1 MDLSHRG
8 SATQKASSG
17 ASSILFPIFAIG
29 RCTNTLLNKCNYDT
43 SDKSNSGH
51 TRSPHDYRLLGIVK
65 VCGRIR
71 RDPNHLDNARN
82 SASNNSHNLHRACRP
97 RAPHRRG
104 AGGVERG
111 DREAQ
116 RSVGHGRP
124 ALLARREQGFN
135 TTFYICCNPLFPNTF
150 SFSNPFEAEL
160 LGWYGLACDYDGI
173 LRWAYNSWP
182 ADPERDS
189 RYGNWS
195 SGDTYLI
202 YPHARSSVRFERLI
216 DGIEVAEKVR
226 TLRRLGVDTSAVD
239 AVLQRILAAD
249 INDPREPWQQLLTD
263 ARTAL
268 DSLSRQ

>member
-1 MDLSHRG
+1 MIRP
-8 SATQKASSG
+8 TKAI
-17 ASSILFPIFAIG
+17 AVTLAALTIIG
-29 RCTNTLLNKCNYDT
+29 C
-43 SDKSNSGH
+43 
-51 TRSPHDYRLLGIVK
+51 
-65 VCGRIR
+65 
-71 RDPNHLDNARN
+71 
-82 SASNNSHNLHRACRP
+82 SASLKSAAESAETLNTSTTPATVQATTATTFTELVDPEPLTAEEQAAWNE
-97 RAPHRRG
+97 
-104 AGGVERG
+104 VTERLNVAWG
-111 DREAQ
+111 TADRDDI
-116 RSVGHGRP
+116 
-124 ALLARREQGFN
+124 LARREQGFN

-160 LGWYGLACDYDGI
+160 LGWYGLACDYDGM

>member
-1 MDLSHRG
+1 MIRPTKAIA
-8 SATQKASSG
+8 ATLA
-17 ASSILFPIFAIG
+17 ALTIIG
-29 RCTNTLLNKCNYDT
+29 C
-43 SDKSNSGH
+43 
-51 TRSPHDYRLLGIVK
+51 
-65 VCGRIR
+65 
-71 RDPNHLDNARN
+71 
-82 SASNNSHNLHRACRP
+82 SASLKSAAESAETLNTSTTPATVQATTATTFTEPVDPEPLTAEEQP
-97 RAPHRRG
+97 A
-104 AGGVERG
+104 
-111 DREAQ
+111 DRDDI
-116 RSVGHGRP
+116 
-124 ALLARREQGFN
+124 LARREQGFN

-160 LGWYGLACDYDGI
+160 LGWYGLACDYDGM